1 MALVRWEPFRSR
13 DVFPSLFDLP
23 HNMNHLFENFF
34 ERDEDSPVAKWSP
47 RVEVTELDDH
57 FEVSAELPGMKRED
71 IKVELND
78 RILTISGE
86 KQTEHEKKDRSI
98 HLCERI
104 YGSFHRSFRLPSQV
118 KADKINAEFKNGVLK
133 LNLPKV
139 EEAKPKQIA
148 IKVD

>member
-13 DVFPSLFDLP
+13 NAFPSLFGLQ
-23 HNMNHLFENFF
+23 HNMNHLFENFL
-34 ERDEDSPVAKWSP
+34 ERDEDLPAVKWSP

-57 FEVSAELPGMKRED
+57 FEVSAELPGLNRED
-71 IKVELND
+71 IKVEVND

-86 KQTEHEKKDRSI
+86 RQAEKEKKNRSI

-104 YGSFHRSFRLPSQV
+104 YGSFTRSFKLPSLV
-118 KADKINAEFKNGVLK
+118 KADKIDAEFKNGVLT
-133 LNLPKV
+133 LNMPKM
-139 EEAKPKQIA
+139 EEAKSKQIA

>member
-13 DVFPSLFDLP
+13 NAFPSLFDLQRS
-23 HNMNHLFENFF
+23 MNHIFENFF

-78 RILTISGE
+78 RILVISGE
-86 KQTEHEKKDRSI
+86 KQADYEKKDSSI
-98 HLCERI
+98 HLCERV
-104 YGSFHRSFRLPSQV
+104 YGSFNRSFQLPSHV
-118 KADKINAEFKNGVLK
+118 KVDKINAEFKNGVLK

>member
-1 MALVRWEPFRSR
+1 
-13 DVFPSLFDLP
+13 
-23 HNMNHLFENFF
+23 MNHLFENFF